1 MENDN
6 MKFTEIDMATYKG
19 GIPNGS
25 ELVIA
30 EGGDIDSAMILY
42 GFDEVE
48 LFAAEFKNPMV
59 GFITL

>member
-42 GFDEVE
+42 GFDEVDT
-48 LFAAEFKNPMV
+48 FPHGFKNPVV

>member
-1 MENDN
+1 

-42 GFDEVE
+42 GFDEVDDY
-48 LFAAEFKNPMV
+48 APEFKNPMV